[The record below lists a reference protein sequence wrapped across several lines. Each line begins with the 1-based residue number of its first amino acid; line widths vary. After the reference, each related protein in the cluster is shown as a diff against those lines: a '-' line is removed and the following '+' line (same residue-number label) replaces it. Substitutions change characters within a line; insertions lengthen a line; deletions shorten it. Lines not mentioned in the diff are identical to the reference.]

1 MRKRMNQLLNKY
13 GFLLNFLPTRLVF
26 GKTYKAAE
34 KLEKDYNRS
43 ESKHAFVQAY
53 QEKMLNEIINYAR
66 KNTRYYQDYS
76 NDLEKNGFIDK
87 DTVLAHS
94 DKLLVSKS
102 GADYITTGGTSGKT
116 LGFYINKNR
125 KGAEWYYMTSHW
137 ARVGFNVKNSYR
149 AVLRNHVLA
158 DTDVLVH
165 NSFLREFQFSN
176 YNLNEQKL
184 EGIVR
189 ELKRLKPEFIHAYP
203 SAAYILCKY
212 LKSNNIEL
220 PFIKAFLSGSEN
232 VYDHHRQ
239 LVENELGYR
248 FFTWYGHSEKLI
260 LAAECE
266 KSNYYHSNPFY
277 GYMELIDKDGNRI
290 DKAGEFGEIVGTGFI
305 NTAMPFIR
313 YRTGDYAE
321 YVGEMCEHCGRVGLV
336 FKNVKGR
343 WDGEMVY
350 SKSKTP
356 VSTTALN
363 MHNDLYENIK
373 ELQFYQKNLGI
384 LIVRIVPELGFNEH
398 DEAKIISEL
407 TAKLGRDFKVEV
419 ELVKVIQHT
428 KNNKYK
434 LLIQN
439 IKQSELNYL

>member
-1 MRKRMNQLLNKY
+1 MNQILNKY
-13 GFLLNFLPTRLVF
+13 GFLLNFLPRGFVF
-26 GKTYKAAE
+26 GKSYKAAE
-34 KLEKDYNRS
+34 NLEKDYYQSTNKRG
-43 ESKHAFVQAY
+43 FVQEY
-53 QEKMLNEIINYAR
+53 QEKMLNEIIDYAR
-66 KNTRYYQDYS
+66 KKTRFYQNYS
-76 NDLEKNGFIDK
+76 MDLEKNGFIDK
-87 DTVLAHS
+87 DTILTHS
-94 DKLLVSKS
+94 DELLISKS
-102 GADYITTGGTSGKT
+102 RADYITTGGTSGKT

-137 ARVGFNVKNSYR
+137 ERVGFDLKSSYR

-158 DTDVLVH
+158 DTDTFLH

-184 EGIVR
+184 EGIVC
-189 ELKRLKPEFIHAYP
+189 ELKKLKPEFIHAYP

-212 LKSNNIEL
+212 LKNKKIKL

-232 VYDHHRQ
+232 VYDYHRQ
-239 LVENELGYR
+239 LIENELGYR
-248 FFTWYGHSEKLI
+248 LFSWYGHSEKLI

-277 GYMELIDKDGNRI
+277 GYMELINKNGNRI
-290 DKAGEFGEIVGTGFI
+290 DKFGEFGEIVGTGFI

-321 YVGEMCEHCGRVGLV
+321 YVGDRCEHCGRIGLV

-350 SKSKTP
+350 SKSQTP

-363 MHNDLYENIK
+363 MHNELYENIK
-373 ELQFYQKNLGI
+373 ELQFYQEELGI
-384 LIVRIVPELGFNEH
+384 LVVRIVPELAFNAN

-407 TAKLGRDFKVEV
+407 TTKLGDDFKVQI

-434 LLIQN
+434 LLIQD
-439 IKQSELNYL
+439 IKQSELNHL